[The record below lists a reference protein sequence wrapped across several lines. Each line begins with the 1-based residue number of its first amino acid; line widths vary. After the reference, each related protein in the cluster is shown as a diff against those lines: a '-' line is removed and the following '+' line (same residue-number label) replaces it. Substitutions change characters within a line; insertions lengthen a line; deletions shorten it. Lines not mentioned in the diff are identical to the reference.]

1 MDVKNVFLS
10 SDLQEEVYMVLSTG
24 VSHNPREACKLKKA
38 LYGLKQ
44 VSLAQS
50 AKFFNVLTSL
60 GFHPSHH
67 DSTLLLKYT
76 TIGHI
81 LLSLHVDE
89 LIIISMNCQWEIV
102 CSNCRD
108 L

>member
-44 VSLAQS
+44 VSLA
-50 AKFFNVLTSL
+50 
-60 GFHPSHH
+60 
-67 DSTLLLKYT
+67 
-76 TIGHI
+76 
-81 LLSLHVDE
+81 
-89 LIIISMNCQWEIV
+89 
-102 CSNCRD
+102 
-108 L
+108 